1 MCYTG
6 GYEQPVKGGAFVI
19 MKGKHLRVS
28 DIRPKIIALRL
39 DASFF
44 FEKAVRSLDRN
55 HYDKALKYFRKAV
68 EYEPDNPVNHCNMA
82 GILSEM
88 GDYEGSNAVLST
100 VLEQVDPSM
109 TECYFYMANNYANME
124 QFEDAEKALVTYL
137 EEDGEGQF
145 LDEAED
151 MMELLFYEL
160 DRPAKLNRI
169 KARQGVVE
177 HDQARML
184 LEEGKFAQAAQL
196 LEQISEDQPD
206 MFAARNNLALAYYY
220 MGLFQKAKETILKV
234 LEDEPGN
241 LHALCNLAIFY
252 QNEGGG
258 PQLDSLLSTLVVTI
272 PFQQEQVF
280 KLATTMGIL
289 GRHEEA
295 YRHFR
300 RLLKDGENNG
310 DVSLYHYTA
319 VAASNIGRYAEAMRL
334 WQHLQKQ
341 DRSSEIPRFFLA
353 RLEMLRQEGTPLEML
368 SYHYHL
374 PFEEQFKMWDK
385 FGAEEI
391 PDSMK
396 RDPLIRSSFFWALR
410 HGDRSTKLQVINAL
424 SMIGDDEMRQ
434 ALESFVNDPG
444 QEADLKRKAQEI
456 LQEFGTL
463 KEPAAKKVWS
473 VEAQPEPDKTWNTA
487 DSAAG
492 NPQWQAVLDKAL
504 AVMEQHYDLA
514 QQRDVTLLWS
524 EYLDRLAPEGPI
536 IQHTEGWA
544 AALEYLTAKMHHSPV
559 TYREVADRYG
569 ISVSTV
575 SRYARQIDS
584 VCGIKQ
590 KMKQPISTF
599 TENI

>member
-1 MCYTG
+1 
-6 GYEQPVKGGAFVI
+6 

-28 DIRPKIIALRL
+28 EPSPKIIALRF

-88 GDYEGSNAVLST
+88 GDYAGSNEILSSVLSD
-100 VLEQVDPSM
+100 VDSSM

-124 QFEDAEKALVTYL
+124 QFEEAEKALVTYL
-137 EEDGEGQF
+137 EEDEEGQF
-145 LDEAED
+145 LDEAEE
-151 MMELLFYEL
+151 MMELLYYEL
-160 DRPAKLNRI
+160 DRPTKLNRI

-177 HDQARML
+177 HDQARVL

-196 LEQISEDQPD
+196 LKQISEEQPD

-220 MGLFQKAKETILKV
+220 MGLFQNAKATIIQV

-252 QNEGGG
+252 QHEGGG
-258 PQLDSLLSTLVVTI
+258 PELDRLVQTLAVTI
-272 PFQQEQVF
+272 PFQEEQVF

-300 RLLKDGENNG
+300 RLLHSNGENNA
-310 DVSLYHYTA
+310 DASLYHYTA
-319 VAASNIGRYAEAMRL
+319 VAASNTGRYAEARRL
-334 WQHLQKQ
+334 WSHLQKQ
-341 DRSSEIPRFFLA
+341 DASSEVPRFFLS
-353 RLEMLRQEGTPLEML
+353 RLEELQQEGTPLQVL

-374 PFEEQFKMWDK
+374 PFEEQFRMWEK
-385 FGAEEI
+385 FGAEQV

-396 RDPLIRSSFFWALR
+396 KDPLIRSSFFWALR
-410 HGDRSTKLQVINAL
+410 HGDRATQLQVIQAL
-424 SMIGDDEMRQ
+424 SLIGDDEVRQ
-434 ALESFVNDPG
+434 ALESFVEDPD
-444 QEADLKRKAQEI
+444 QEGELKRRALQV
-456 LQEFGTL
+456 LQELAEQDVQHTHTETEHPERL
-463 KEPAAKKVWS
+463 
-473 VEAQPEPDKTWNTA
+473 EAEQDPHTTEGDI
-487 DSAAG
+487 SASPVD
-492 NPQWQAVLDKAL
+492 PQWQAVLDKVL
-504 AVMEQHYDLA
+504 TVMSKSSDPAMQHDL
-514 QQRDVTLLWS
+514 RSLWQ
-524 EYLDRLAPEGPI
+524 EYLDRLAPEVPMV
-536 IQHTEGWA
+536 QHTEGWA
-544 AALEYLTAKMHHSPV
+544 AALEYLTAKMHHHSV
-559 TYREVADRYG
+559 TYQEVADRYG

-590 KMKQPISTF
+590 KLKQPLSTF
-599 TENI
+599 KKQV

>member
-1 MCYTG
+1 
-6 GYEQPVKGGAFVI
+6 

-28 DIRPKIIALRL
+28 EPSPKIIALRF

-88 GDYEGSNAVLST
+88 GDYAGSNEILSSVLSD
-100 VLEQVDPSM
+100 VDSSM

-124 QFEDAEKALVTYL
+124 QFEEAEKALVTYL
-137 EEDGEGQF
+137 EEDEEGQF
-145 LDEAED
+145 LDEAEE
-151 MMELLFYEL
+151 MMELLYYEL
-160 DRPAKLNRI
+160 DRPTKLNRI

-177 HDQARML
+177 HDQARVL

-196 LEQISEDQPD
+196 LKQISEEQPD

-220 MGLFQKAKETILKV
+220 MGLFQNAKATIIQV

-252 QNEGGG
+252 QHEGGG
-258 PQLDSLLSTLVVTI
+258 PELDRLVQTLAVTI
-272 PFQQEQVF
+272 PFQEEQVF

-300 RLLKDGENNG
+300 RLLHGDGENNA
-310 DVSLYHYTA
+310 DASLYHYTA
-319 VAASNIGRYAEAMRL
+319 VAASNTGRYAEARRL
-334 WQHLQKQ
+334 WSHLQKQ
-341 DRSSEIPRFFLA
+341 DASSEVPRFFLS
-353 RLEMLRQEGTPLEML
+353 RLEELQQEGTPLQVL

-374 PFEEQFKMWDK
+374 PFEEQFRMWEK
-385 FGAEEI
+385 FGADQV

-396 RDPLIRSSFFWALR
+396 KDPLIRSSFFWALR
-410 HGDRSTKLQVINAL
+410 HGDRATQLQVIQAL
-424 SMIGDDEMRQ
+424 SLIGDDEVRQ
-434 ALESFVNDPG
+434 ALESFVEDPDQEDELKRRALQVLQEMAEQGEQKMYPETEHSDQLEVENDPHTIEG
-444 QEADLKRKAQEI
+444 
-456 LQEFGTL
+456 G
-463 KEPAAKKVWS
+463 V
-473 VEAQPEPDKTWNTA
+473 
-487 DSAAG
+487 SASPVD
-492 NPQWQAVLDKAL
+492 PQWQAVLDKVL
-504 AVMEQHYDLA
+504 TVMSKPSDPAMQHDL
-514 QQRDVTLLWS
+514 RSLWL
-524 EYLDRLAPEGPI
+524 EYLDRLAPEVPMV
-536 IQHTEGWA
+536 QHTEGWA
-544 AALEYLTAKMHHSPV
+544 AALEYLTAKMHHHSV
-559 TYREVADRYG
+559 TYQEVADRYG

-590 KMKQPISTF
+590 KLKQPLSTF
-599 TENI
+599 KKQV

>member
-1 MCYTG
+1 
-6 GYEQPVKGGAFVI
+6 
-19 MKGKHLRVS
+19 MKGKQLRVS
-28 DIRPKIIALRL
+28 EPSPKIIALRF

-88 GDYEGSNAVLST
+88 GDYAGSNEILSSVLSD
-100 VLEQVDPSM
+100 VDSSM

-124 QFEDAEKALVTYL
+124 QFEEAEKALVTYL
-137 EEDGEGQF
+137 EEDEEGQF
-145 LDEAED
+145 LDEAEE
-151 MMELLFYEL
+151 MMELLYYEL
-160 DRPAKLNRI
+160 DRPTKLNRI

-177 HDQARML
+177 HDQARVL

-196 LEQISEDQPD
+196 LKQISEEQPD

-220 MGLFQKAKETILKV
+220 MGLFQNAKATIIQV

-252 QNEGGG
+252 QHEGGG
-258 PQLDSLLSTLVVTI
+258 PELDRLVQTLAVTI
-272 PFQQEQVF
+272 PFQEEQVF

-300 RLLKDGENNG
+300 RLLHGDGENNA
-310 DVSLYHYTA
+310 DASLYHYTA
-319 VAASNIGRYAEAMRL
+319 VAASNTGRYAEARRL
-334 WQHLQKQ
+334 WSHLQKQ
-341 DRSSEIPRFFLA
+341 DASSEVPRFFLS
-353 RLEMLRQEGTPLEML
+353 RLEELQQEGTPLQVL

-374 PFEEQFKMWDK
+374 PFEEQFRMWEK
-385 FGAEEI
+385 FGADQV

-396 RDPLIRSSFFWALR
+396 KDPLIRSSFFWALR
-410 HGDRSTKLQVINAL
+410 HGDRATQLQVIQAL
-424 SMIGDDEMRQ
+424 SLIGDDEVRQ
-434 ALESFVNDPG
+434 ALESFVEDPDQEDELKRRALQVLQELAEQGEQKMYPETEHSDQLEVENDPHTIEG
-444 QEADLKRKAQEI
+444 D
-456 LQEFGTL
+456 
-463 KEPAAKKVWS
+463 V
-473 VEAQPEPDKTWNTA
+473 
-487 DSAAG
+487 SASLVD
-492 NPQWQAVLDKAL
+492 PQWQAVLDKVL
-504 AVMEQHYDLA
+504 TVMSKPSDPAMQHDLKS
-514 QQRDVTLLWS
+514 LWL
-524 EYLDRLAPEGPI
+524 EYLDRLAPEVPMV
-536 IQHTEGWA
+536 QHTEGWA
-544 AALEYLTAKMHHSPV
+544 AALEYLTAKMHHHSV
-559 TYREVADRYG
+559 TYQEVADRYG

-590 KMKQPISTF
+590 KLKQPLSTF
-599 TENI
+599 KKQV

>member
-1 MCYTG
+1 ML
-6 GYEQPVKGGAFVI
+6 F

-28 DIRPKIIALRL
+28 EPSPKIIALRF

-88 GDYEGSNAVLST
+88 GDYAGSNEILSSVLSD
-100 VLEQVDPSM
+100 VDSSM

-124 QFEDAEKALVTYL
+124 QFEEAEKALVTYL
-137 EEDGEGQF
+137 EEDEEGQF
-145 LDEAED
+145 LDEAEE
-151 MMELLFYEL
+151 MMELLYYEL
-160 DRPAKLNRI
+160 DRPTKLNRI

-177 HDQARML
+177 HDQARVL

-196 LEQISEDQPD
+196 LKQISEEQPD

-220 MGLFQKAKETILKV
+220 MGLFQNAKATIIQV

-252 QNEGGG
+252 QHEGGG
-258 PQLDSLLSTLVVTI
+258 PELDRLVQTLAVTI
-272 PFQQEQVF
+272 PFQEEQVF

-300 RLLKDGENNG
+300 RLLHGDGENNA
-310 DVSLYHYTA
+310 DASLYHYTA
-319 VAASNIGRYAEAMRL
+319 VAASNTGRYAEARRL
-334 WQHLQKQ
+334 WSHLQKQ
-341 DRSSEIPRFFLA
+341 DASSEVPRFFLS
-353 RLEMLRQEGTPLEML
+353 RLEELQQEGTPLQVL

-374 PFEEQFKMWDK
+374 PFEEQFRMWEK
-385 FGAEEI
+385 FGADQV

-396 RDPLIRSSFFWALR
+396 KDPLIRSSFFWALR
-410 HGDRSTKLQVINAL
+410 HGDRATQLQVIQAL
-424 SMIGDDEMRQ
+424 SLIGDDEVRQ
-434 ALESFVNDPG
+434 ALESFVEDPDQEDELKRRAVQVLQELAEQGEQKMYPETEHSDQLGVENDPHTIEG
-444 QEADLKRKAQEI
+444 
-456 LQEFGTL
+456 G
-463 KEPAAKKVWS
+463 V
-473 VEAQPEPDKTWNTA
+473 
-487 DSAAG
+487 SASPVD
-492 NPQWQAVLDKAL
+492 PQWQAVLDKVL
-504 AVMEQHYDLA
+504 TVMSKPSDPAMQHDL
-514 QQRDVTLLWS
+514 RLLWL
-524 EYLDRLAPEGPI
+524 EYLDRLAPEVPMV
-536 IQHTEGWA
+536 QHTEGWA
-544 AALEYLTAKMHHSPV
+544 AALEYLTAKMHHHSV
-559 TYREVADRYG
+559 TYQEVADRYG

-590 KMKQPISTF
+590 KLKQPLSTF
-599 TENI
+599 KKQV